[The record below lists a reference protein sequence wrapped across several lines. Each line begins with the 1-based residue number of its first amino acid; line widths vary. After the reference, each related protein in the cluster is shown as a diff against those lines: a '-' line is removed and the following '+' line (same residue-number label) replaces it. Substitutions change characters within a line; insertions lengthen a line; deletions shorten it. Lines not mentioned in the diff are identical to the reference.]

1 MKSSILAPELAER
14 LMTEVVALSAARVAE
29 GGVPFS
35 ARVVTPDGRVLGS
48 GVNTVLED
56 HDPTA
61 HAEVCAIRNAC
72 ARHGRTN
79 LAGTVLLA
87 SGEPCALCYMAAL
100 FAGVSEVIYAAS
112 AGQAAQYGYGY
123 GSSYRLLAGFP
134 AAFPLPARQLQVAG
148 ALTPFEDQSLQFR
161 RVEK

>member
-1 MKSSILAPELAER
+1 MSGNILAPELAER
-14 LMTEVVALSAARVAE
+14 LMREVVALSDARVAE

-35 ARVVTPDGRVLGS
+35 AQVVTPDGRVLGS

-56 HDPTA
+56 FDPTA
-61 HAEVCAIRNAC
+61 HAEVCAIRDAC

-100 FAGVSEVIYAAS
+100 FAGVSEVLYAVS
-112 AGQAAQYGYGY
+112 ADEAARYGYGY
-123 GSSYRLLAGFP
+123 GTSYRLLSGFP
-134 AAFPLPARQLQVAG
+134 QSFPLPTHRLPVSN
-148 ALTPFEDQSLQFR
+148 ALLPFENQNALLR
-161 RVEK
+161 KGTE